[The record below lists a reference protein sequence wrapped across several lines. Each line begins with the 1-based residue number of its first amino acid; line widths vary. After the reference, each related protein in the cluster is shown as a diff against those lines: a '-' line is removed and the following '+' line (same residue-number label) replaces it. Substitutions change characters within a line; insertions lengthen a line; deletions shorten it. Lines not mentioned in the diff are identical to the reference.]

1 MRALLVGALFSL
13 VACLVPPKGG
23 GPSDRAQGSCFIGG
37 CSSQVCSDQSDIGST
52 CEWLEEYAC
61 YRTATCERQDDGTCG
76 WTATPEL
83 DACLSTH

>member
-1 MRALLVGALFSL
+1 MRALLVGALISL
-13 VACLVPPKGG
+13 VACLVPPRDDPSARSGG
-23 GPSDRAQGSCFIGG
+23 GCFIGG
-37 CSSQVCSDQSDIGST
+37 CSSQICSDQSDIVST

-61 YRTATCERQDDGTCG
+61 YRTATCERQDDGACG